1 MENKIFIC
9 LLRHVSNVS
18 TWGPQL
24 ATYQKLPYMP
34 ATWTQF
40 KKTKTKKKNPLFG
53 IWIIIS
59 LIVTRTKHMRSVWS
73 EMYNWKCLWVVTA
86 DLLIAYLLLLHCI
99 VRKKASSN
107 HLAVVAAAAP
117 SSEGERNLNESAF
130 FVTKRTPPHI
140 VCIRPFHFNNK

>member
-1 MENKIFIC
+1 MS
-9 LLRHVSNVS
+9 LRHVSNVS

-24 ATYQKLPYMP
+24 ATYQKMPYMP

-86 DLLIAYLLLLHCI
+86 DLLIAYLLLLHCV
-99 VRKKASSN
+99 VRKRLLLITWRWWWWR
-107 HLAVVAAAAP
+107 HLLQRAK
-117 SSEGERNLNESAF
+117 E
-130 FVTKRTPPHI
+130 TKMKVLSLWQRELLRI
-140 VCIRPFHFNNK
+140 